1 VILPAEGRDTQTALI
16 PIARPTFAAALAGK
30 MTVQVRKSPTR
41 AGGVALPGPEELGTG
56 AEEPEAAMTALA
68 GKPIDL
74 LPLLQATFADRTLAM
89 WMAEKIEAP

>member
-1 VILPAEGRDTQTALI
+1 MPAEGRDTQIALI

-30 MTVQVRKSPTR
+30 MTVQVLIR
-41 AGGVALPGPEELGTG
+41 GGALPGPEELGKG